1 MGATPLAHALAHTLL
16 EEAHVGEQQQQI
28 VGDEAAALTTITHQQ
43 PLRTACAWEVPSA
56 LGASSPPPP
65 APDDHR
71 SRARNTFK
79 HGTYGSTA
87 RASRLDDAGGM
98 VVGHA
103 HSDTGQS
110 WFLDFGSSA
119 AVEQQGGQ
127 VPPSGPTAF
136 VGVWAQHWSQAHD
149 KPVPDLCRLAQSS
162 GRAEAR
168 SLPPQLLTEAR
179 QDLEEGVQRTRD
191 SADRQAAAAQRRA
204 ANLARRSAAAAA
216 AAGLGAAA
224 RQSVD
229 ALLQR
234 RHCGLRSAAA
244 ASAQPHRAASH
255 ARVSSTSAAQGATMA
270 DGTADT
276 AAGRQPRAAANHRQQ
291 PWRQQSVN
299 ARDGMTEAATP
310 HHAPAAAAMRV
321 AGGGRRRQ
329 QPVQLSVGSLLG
341 GRSRGGRCACLL
353 ALLAPAA
360 AYAVAV
366 FQDAVHA
373 GVSLHKLLWEGF
385 YNSSPCLCYPPLC
398 LTSLAVACL

>member
-1 MGATPLAHALAHTLL
+1 MGITPLAHALEHNPLDKAHAGK
-16 EEAHVGEQQQQI
+16 EQQQI
-28 VGDEAAALTTITHQQ
+28 VGDDAAAPTTISHQQ
-43 PLRTACAWEVPSA
+43 SWRTACAWEVPFA
-56 LGASSPPPP
+56 LGASSPLPPDP
-65 APDDHR
+65 DIAPDHR
-71 SRARNTFK
+71 SRARNTLK
-79 HGTYGSTA
+79 YGTYGSTTLA
-87 RASRLDDAGGM
+87 RRLDDAGGM

-149 KPVPDLCRLAQSS
+149 KPGPDPCRLAQSS
-162 GRAEAR
+162 RRAEAR
-168 SLPPQLLTEAR
+168 SLPEQLLTDAR
-179 QDLEEGVQRTRD
+179 QDLEEGAQRTRD

-229 ALLQR
+229 VLLQR
-234 RHCGLRSAAA
+234 RRCGLRSAAA
-244 ASAQPHRAASH
+244 ASSHPHRAASH
-255 ARVSSTSAAQGATMA
+255 ARVNSTSAAQGAT
-270 DGTADT
+270 TADSTAGT

-291 PWRQQSVN
+291 PWRQQSLN
-299 ARDGMTEAATP
+299 ARDGMTEAAAPP
-310 HHAPAAAAMRV
+310 HAAAAAAAAAMRA

-329 QPVQLSVGSLLG
+329 QLVQLSVGSLLG
-341 GRSRGGRCACLL
+341 GRPRSGRCARPL

-360 AYAVAV
+360 AYCCS
-366 FQDAVHA
+366 
-373 GVSLHKLLWEGF
+373 VSRHR
-385 YNSSPCLCYPPLC
+385 
-398 LTSLAVACL
+398 ACRSKS